1 MTTGETISAGMSLI
15 SLAVHAAFALNLH
28 RDPAPK
34 GKSQYSFGE
43 CEQRRRLFW
52 SLFTICMSIT
62 TVRLSRLCHFCA
74 SFSAADFPFFSQGTS
89 RTWSQFDLRQIDCKF
104 PLDCFD
110 AYVQLSFSSFE

>member
-34 GKSQYSFGE
+34 GKSEYSFAE

-62 TVRLSRLCHFCA
+62 TVRCFFSFFSPCSCA
-74 SFSAADFPFFSQGTS
+74 SPLHADLVSH
-89 RTWSQFDLRQIDCKF
+89 L
-104 PLDCFD
+104 
-110 AYVQLSFSSFE
+110 